1 MCTWEII
8 SMKNALYQ
16 DTSWLISALLM
27 SGCWFFKIIFKINLG
42 LNFFCCGIIMIMVKL
57 SISPNCQIEKKV
69 WDDPGFA
76 FGI

>member
-1 MCTWEII
+1 M
-8 SMKNALYQ
+8 
-16 DTSWLISALLM
+16 
-27 SGCWFFKIIFKINLG
+27 KINRKARKITAKIVRITVG
-42 LNFFCCGIIMIMVKL
+42 NTLNFFCCGIIMIMVKL